1 MKQRGACIDLSD
13 GLASDLDHLLAA
25 SEVGAAIDV
34 SRLPLPGG
42 FAAACARQRFD
53 PVQLATRAGEDYE
66 LLFTLRGS
74 AAKSSSE
81 NALSRRLGVRVT
93 QLGEITG
100 SPGVKGLPRSA
111 GGPGFRH
118 F

>member
-13 GLASDLDHLLAA
+13 GLASDLDHMLEA
-25 SEVGAAIDV
+25 SGVGAAIDV
-34 SRLPLPGG
+34 SRLPLPRG
-42 FAAACARQRFD
+42 FAAACAEQRLD

-74 AAKSSSE
+74 SALGSSE
-81 NALSRRLGVRVT
+81 SALTRRLGVRVT

-100 SPGVKGLPRSA
+100 SPGVKGLPRAA
-111 GGPGFRH
+111 GGRGFRH